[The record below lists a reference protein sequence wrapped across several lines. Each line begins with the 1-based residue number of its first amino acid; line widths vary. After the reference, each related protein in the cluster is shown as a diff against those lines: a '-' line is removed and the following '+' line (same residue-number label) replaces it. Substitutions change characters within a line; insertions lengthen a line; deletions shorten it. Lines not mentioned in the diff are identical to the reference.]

1 MIDVVTQIQINKAI
15 QEVALYAMSPD
26 NTPLWYVNIKS
37 VEWKTQPPL
46 SVGTQIAFKAE
57 FMGRALA
64 YTYEVTQLVPGS
76 KLVMQT
82 SEGPFPMQTTYT
94 FEKISDDK
102 TKMTLRNAGKPTGFS
117 KLLSP
122 FMAIMMRKAN
132 NNDLMLLKQIL
143 EG

>member
-26 NTPLWYVNIKS
+26 NTPAWYVNIKS

>member
-102 TKMTLRNAGKPTGFS
+102 TCFCY
-117 KLLSP
+117 
-122 FMAIMMRKAN
+122 
-132 NNDLMLLKQIL
+132 
-143 EG
+143 